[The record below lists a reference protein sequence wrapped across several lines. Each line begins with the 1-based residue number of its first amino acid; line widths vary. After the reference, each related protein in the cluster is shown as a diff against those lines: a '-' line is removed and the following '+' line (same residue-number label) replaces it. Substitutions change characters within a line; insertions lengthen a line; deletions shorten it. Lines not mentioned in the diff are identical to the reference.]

1 MVNLHCKLKQ
11 ITNMKDQIEINEGEI
26 KLTINE
32 KHEGKLYLSDL
43 GLKPSDM
50 ELESGLLRF
59 VIEIKNAAEL
69 KLYAM
74 PTIEFS
80 YTEDM
85 GETHWQSEFNGEV
98 ISDKNDHH
106 GHSTVILLN
115 RKKLEALLH
124 RHDNKLV
131 IHAEFPKPAIID
143 TSKSYLNL
151 FH

>member
-1 MVNLHCKLKQ
+1 
-11 ITNMKDQIEINEGEI
+11 MKDQIEINEGEI

-43 GLKPSDM
+43 GLTSEDM
-50 ELESGLLRF
+50 KLESGLLRF
-59 VIEIKNAAEL
+59 VIEIKNVADS
-69 KLYAM
+69 KFYAM

-80 YTEDM
+80 YTEEM
-85 GETHWQSEFNGEV
+85 EETHWQCDFNGEV

-106 GHSTVILLN
+106 GHSTIILLN

-131 IHAEFPKPAIID
+131 IHAEFPKPAVID
-143 TSKSYLNL
+143 TKKSFLNL